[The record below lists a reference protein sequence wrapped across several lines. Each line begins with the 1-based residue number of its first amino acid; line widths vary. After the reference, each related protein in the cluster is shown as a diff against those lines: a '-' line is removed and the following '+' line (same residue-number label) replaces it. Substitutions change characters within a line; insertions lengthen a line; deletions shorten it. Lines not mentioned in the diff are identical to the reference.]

1 MVPRILIIDDEAD
14 IREVTALS
22 LETIAGWQVILAP
35 SGAQGIRRASLEQ
48 PDAILLDVMM
58 PDIDGPTTFQILK
71 QNGNTA
77 HIPVLLLTAKV
88 QGQDRRKLDELGAAA
103 ILSKP
108 FDPLTLADHSAHD
121 PRCGAP
127 GDAVVDPNVGGS
139 WRGWNVGCNRYQ
151 SDAGFGEVAQGV
163 ARLGMIERDDSESS
177 RIQRYFFDCG
187 HRLFRR
193 ITVQSMNRA
202 RSNQRNAR
210 GVILNMLG

>member
-1 MVPRILIIDDEAD
+1 MIPRILIIDDEAD

-58 PDIDGPTTFQILK
+58 PDIDGPTTYQILK

-108 FDPLTLADHSAHD
+108 FDPLTLADQISEVLGWEREGACSPATLPHSPRRRLID
-121 PRCGAP
+121 PSTARTVLPPATNGGRPICP
-127 GDAVVDPNVGGS
+127 DFLRRLVVLIHSV
-139 WRGWNVGCNRYQ
+139 
-151 SDAGFGEVAQGV
+151 
-163 ARLGMIERDDSESS
+163 RLS
-177 RIQRYFFDCG
+177 
-187 HRLFRR
+187 
-193 ITVQSMNRA
+193 
-202 RSNQRNAR
+202 
-210 GVILNMLG
+210 

>member
-1 MVPRILIIDDEAD
+1 MIRSRTGKSSKWLGMKVMHRKCYVRLGAREPRVITTLRADTGMIPRILIIDDEAD

-22 LETIAGWQVILAP
+22 LETTAGWQVILAP

-58 PDIDGPTTFQILK
+58 PDIDGPTTYQILK

-108 FDPLTLADHSAHD
+108 FDPLTLADQISEILGWGARGRLQRAH
-121 PRCGAP
+121 
-127 GDAVVDPNVGGS
+127 
-139 WRGWNVGCNRYQ
+139 
-151 SDAGFGEVAQGV
+151 
-163 ARLGMIERDDSESS
+163 
-177 RIQRYFFDCG
+177 
-187 HRLFRR
+187 RR
-193 ITVQSMNRA
+193 HLA
-202 RSNQRNAR
+202 RSELT
-210 GVILNMLG
+210 VLGDSAPVHRTHAH

>member
-58 PDIDGPTTFQILK
+58 PDIDGPTTYQILK

-108 FDPLTLADHSAHD
+108 FDPLTLADQISEILGWERGSAYKSG
-121 PRCGAP
+121 PSTAVTLA
-127 GDAVVDPNVGGS
+127 GD
-139 WRGWNVGCNRYQ
+139 
-151 SDAGFGEVAQGV
+151 
-163 ARLGMIERDDSESS
+163 
-177 RIQRYFFDCG
+177 
-187 HRLFRR
+187 
-193 ITVQSMNRA
+193 
-202 RSNQRNAR
+202 
-210 GVILNMLG
+210 